1 MNYSNHPVTKDF
13 RRQLRHDETPMERK
27 LWKYLRNKQL
37 DGLRFRQQHGFGPYI
52 MDFYCP
58 SIRLCIE
65 LDGEVHNTVE
75 QQAKDADRTVFLNQ
89 NRIHVLRLTNEEVDA
104 DIQGVLEKIR
114 MFINGLGVLVQ
125 TPNPLT

>member
-1 MNYSNHPVTKDF
+1 
-13 RRQLRHDETPMERK
+13 MERK

-37 DGLRFRQQHGFGPYI
+37 NGLRFRQQHGFGPYI
-52 MDFYCP
+52 LDFYCP
-58 SIRLCIE
+58 SIRMCIE
-65 LDGEVHNTVE
+65 LDGEVHNTSV
-75 QQAKDADRTVFLNQ
+75 QQEKDADRTVFLNQ

-114 MFINGLGVLVQ
+114 MFINGLGVSLVQ